1 MARSLTLALLREGTT
16 DSLFLSDLLRRLMD
30 EICSDMD
37 LLRYPIE
44 VGPVRDLFR
53 ESGMKRSLDSFKELA
68 IQEKAKDS
76 FDLLFVH
83 ADGDGNPDAIRQYQI
98 QPIAEHIRQLSSKPD
113 VETIAVVPV
122 REMEAW
128 TLVDGDALRRVFSCS
143 LSDEQMGLPVP
154 FRKAESLADPKACF
168 EKCFE
173 VIMGRRKNS
182 RGKLRAHDFL
192 ELIGQEVSFE
202 RLRHLSAFQQ
212 LENDLRTALT
222 QLGILKEIA

>member
-1 MARSLTLALLREGTT
+1 MALLREGTT
-16 DSLFLSDLLRRLMD
+16 DSLFLSDLLRRLVD

-44 VGPVRDLFR
+44 VGPVQDLSR
-53 ESGMKRSLDSFKELA
+53 GSGMKRSLESSKELA
-68 IQEKAKDS
+68 LRAQGS

-83 ADGDGNPDAIRQYQI
+83 ADGDGDPDAVRKQQIEPIEEHLRQY
-98 QPIAEHIRQLSSKPD
+98 PSKKE
-113 VETIAVVPV
+113 VRTVAVVPV

-182 RGKLRAHDFL
+182 RAKLRDCNHL
-192 ELIGQEVSFE
+192 VLIGQEISFD
-202 RLRHLSAFQQ
+202 RLRLLPAFQQ
-212 LENDLRTALT
+212 LEKDLRTALT
-222 QLGILKEIA
+222 RLGILKEIA